1 VLYSSYSK
9 GWKIAD
15 FGFSSE
21 GSSRNVN
28 VSEALRGTP
37 SYRAPELLRD
47 NVYTTKVDIW
57 AVGCILYEI
66 VTQQKAFEND
76 WRVAQC
82 YAESKSLL
90 KIPPTHYGQS
100 SQFFTTVIHE
110 TLHWEWERRPSAQI
124 LHSEFL
130 TFNSSLLQLS
140 ADNLAAPSSSRI
152 SDALVLPTFD
162 TLSSRLETIWGTT
175 SEKNR
180 SPFPIPLPVVMVLFT
195 EPQPPTVPN
204 KDYDPHVNSLSHRSK
219 GPLKHMPSEIKP
231 RKTPVV
237 IK

>member
-1 VLYSSYSK
+1 M
-9 GWKIAD
+9 
-15 FGFSSE
+15 
-21 GSSRNVN
+21 N
-28 VSEALRGTP
+28 VSEASRGTP

-57 AVGCILYEI
+57 AVGCIFYEI

-76 WRVAQC
+76 WRVRC

-90 KIPPTHYGQS
+90 KIPPTHYRRS
-100 SQFFTTVIHE
+100 SQFFTTMIHE
-110 TLHWEWERRPSAQI
+110 TLHWEWGRRPSAQS

-130 TFNSSLLQLS
+130 TFSSSLLQLS

-162 TLSSRLETIWGTT
+162 ALSSRLETVWDTT
-175 SEKNR
+175 SEIDR
-180 SPFPIPLPVVMVLFT
+180 SPFTIPLPVVMVLFA
-195 EPQPPTVPN
+195 EPQPPTVPI
-204 KDYDPHVNSLSHRSK
+204 KDYDPSLNSLSHRSK
-219 GPLKHMPSEIKP
+219 GPLKHMPYEIKP
-231 RKTPVV
+231 RKAPVV